1 MNLETRKQII
11 NILRAHNRMDLIKD
25 LNDFLDEDYDEAW
38 CGWISV
44 DEYSDSEGSAEE
56 EEPYSVETDKQGR
69 QRLI

>member
-25 LNDFLDEDYDEAW
+25 LNDFLDEDYQED
-38 CGWISV
+38 GWISV